1 MVVATRDEQSIA
13 SFDRVVLEGSLFEQ
27 GILVYVCKKKKKS
40 DFF

>member
-13 SFDRVVLEGSLFEQ
+13 SFDRVVLEGSIFEQ
-27 GILVYVCKKKKKS
+27 GILVYVCQKKKS